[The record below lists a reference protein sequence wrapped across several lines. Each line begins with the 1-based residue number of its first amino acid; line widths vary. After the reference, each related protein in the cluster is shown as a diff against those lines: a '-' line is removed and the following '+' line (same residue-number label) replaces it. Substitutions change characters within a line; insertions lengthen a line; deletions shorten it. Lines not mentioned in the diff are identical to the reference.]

1 MNHNTHGTAFKEVP
15 VIGIGPLVTADPDPE
30 ELRLTV
36 ERIGE
41 ACRDVGF
48 FYITDHGISEA
59 DSRALFGAAQEFF
72 ALPLEEKMRIRLGI
86 TEQFRG
92 YVPLGGE
99 VTAGKTDWHECLDL
113 QPESGRQASTIA
125 AAAAARRA
133 DVHPLDDPGQW
144 PPALPSFRE
153 TVMRA
158 WDQLYGLSARIAAGM
173 ALSLG
178 VDEHYFAPYHGVELS
193 DLRMV
198 HYPPYNETVGRTAP
212 EELAMEEVE
221 SGFGAHVD
229 YGFLAVLQQD
239 EVGGLEVL
247 NAEGAWI
254 PAPHIPGT
262 FLVNI
267 GQMMQRWTND
277 RYRATWHRV
286 QLPGAVDRYSIP
298 FFFEPAYDAVI
309 SPLDV
314 CCDDDNPPRYEAV
327 QFGPYVVELF
337 SKAYD

>member
-1 MNHNTHGTAFKEVP
+1 MNDHTTGDAFKEVP
-15 VIGIGPLVTADPDPE
+15 VIGIAPLVTPDPDPE
-30 ELRLTV
+30 ALRETV
-36 ERIGE
+36 EQIGQ

-48 FYITDHGISEA
+48 FYIKDHGVTPRESAELFQA
-59 DSRALFGAAQEFF
+59 SRDFF
-72 ALPLEEKMRIRLGI
+72 ALPLEEKLKIRLGI

-92 YVPLGGE
+92 FVPLGGE
-99 VTAGKTDWHECLDL
+99 VTGGKTDWHECLDL
-113 QPESGRQASTIA
+113 QPESGRHAHTIA
-125 AAAAARRA
+125 AAAAARSG
-133 DVHPLDDPGQW
+133 DTHPLDDPGQW
-144 PPALPSFRE
+144 PPALPAFRE

-178 VDEHYFAPYHGVELS
+178 LDEHHFAPYHGVELS

-198 HYPPYNETVGRTAP
+198 HYPPYNETVGRAAP
-212 EELAMEEVE
+212 EDLPMEDVDH
-221 SGFGAHVD
+221 GFGAHVD

-239 EVGGLEVL
+239 AVGGLEVR

-277 RYRATWHRV
+277 HYRATWHRV

-298 FFFEPAYDAVI
+298 FFFEPRYDAVI
-309 SPLDV
+309 EPLDV
-314 CCDDDNPPRYEAV
+314 CCDADNPPRYEACA
-327 QFGPYVVELF
+327 FGPYVVDLF
-337 SKAYD
+337 AKAYD